1 MYISNSSGYSV
12 IYFNIRVINLY
23 IVYKH
28 SYVYI
33 YIYRMVKYIT
43 LYLLHLPTTIVVEI
57 VDMYCAIYSTIY
69 SIPFIY
75 NTTYNEYI
83 VL

>member
-1 MYISNSSGYSV
+1 
-12 IYFNIRVINLY
+12 
-23 IVYKH
+23 
-28 SYVYI
+28 
-33 YIYRMVKYIT
+33 MVKYIT